1 LFVAGDAGTPS
12 WSWCGW
18 CPRHAVRRC
27 T

>member
-1 LFVAGDAGTPS
+1 LFVAGDAGAPS